1 MKNSQNP
8 DLLDEDGEFAPEKV
22 LTSRA
27 FHEWLHKGIREKQ
40 AATFGWSTTDEI
52 EFVASLGTHA
62 PTNHKMSPAELR
74 ARYAAAIERRT
85 AWGRIDPVQVRTA
98 LELLKG
104 KD

>member
-1 MKNSQNP
+1 MSTNH
-8 DLLDEDGEFAPEKV
+8 DLLDEDGDFAPEKV
-22 LTSRA
+22 STSRA
-27 FHEWLHKGIREKQ
+27 FHDWLHKDIRAKQ
-40 AATFGWSTTDEI
+40 AATVGWSTTDEI

-62 PTNHKMSPAELR
+62 STNHKMSPTELR
-74 ARYAAAIERRT
+74 ARYAAAIERRN